1 MIIKCCWLQVYFWS
15 FLDWLSDFLYCPSF
29 TIIWSNLYAIFL
41 FVFLVFSFV
50 LSFNSIFLIVF
61 IANNLFFY
69 SFLFS
74 LSFSLCHNFFFL
86 FKFNCGWKSNP
97 NFTKQMNVAK
107 DSKVRPFY
115 EKAPFFVN
123 FRIYLFNVTNK
134 NEVLQGSESNL
145 KL

>member
-41 FVFLVFSFV
+41 SVFLVFSFV

-74 LSFSLCHNFFFL
+74 LSFSLCHNFFFFL
-86 FKFNCGWKSNP
+86 NLIAVENQIQILQSKWMWQKIQKFDHS
-97 NFTKQMNVAK
+97 TKRHRFLSIFEFISSMLRIK
-107 DSKVRPFY
+107 MKFYKEVR
-115 EKAPFFVN
+115 A
-123 FRIYLFNVTNK
+123 I
-134 NEVLQGSESNL
+134 
-145 KL
+145 